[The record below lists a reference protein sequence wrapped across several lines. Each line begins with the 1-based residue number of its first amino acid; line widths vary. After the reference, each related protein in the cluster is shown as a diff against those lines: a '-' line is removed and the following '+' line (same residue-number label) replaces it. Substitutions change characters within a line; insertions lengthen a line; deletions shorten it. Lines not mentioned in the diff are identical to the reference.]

1 MSHIVLH
8 IVFLKFA
15 HNYYFYADALPLTSS
30 RSGTKF
36 ATMKLSLIKCQRASM
51 VCFRIS
57 SYAQTYIHFIR
68 KTKLLIHTSTL
79 AILKQEHFSYISS
92 VLEHF
97 FLFSFIAPYLFFA
110 YLPKLEQFFFPA
122 CFAPSPKLSSISGLG
137 QFFQIH
143 PLCSNSRH
151 MHTFPLGATT
161 QNQPTL
167 LQLHNKATF
176 PVWVNFSISTR
187 FAPTSGICPLFPLE
201 QLLQIYLLCSNSPCP
216 ILHPKRTK
224 PVTDVTGFVYSL
236 KTDISSASY
245 LSYSLSLSTTS

>member
-8 IVFLKFA
+8 IIFLKFA
-15 HNYYFYADALPLTSS
+15 HNYYFYADALSLTSS

-110 YLPKLEQFFFPA
+110 YPPKLEQYLLPA
-122 CFAPSPKLSSISGLG
+122 CFAPSPKLSNLSALEHLL
-137 QFFQIH
+137 QIH
-143 PLCSNSRH
+143 PLYSNSSTKQHFR
-151 MHTFPLGATT
+151 FGASSP
-161 QNQPTL
+161 NPPAL
-167 LQLHNKATF
+167 LQF
-176 PVWVNFSISTR
+176 
-187 FAPTSGICPLFPLE
+187 
-201 QLLQIYLLCSNSPCP
+201 PCP
-216 ILHPKRTK
+216 ILHQKGKSPRRLPNGIKLRKSHITEMWC
-224 PVTDVTGFVYSL
+224 GIFL
-236 KTDISSASY
+236 Q
-245 LSYSLSLSTTS
+245 

>member
-15 HNYYFYADALPLTSS
+15 HNYYFYADALSLTSS

-79 AILKQEHFSYISS
+79 AILKQVHFSYISS

-97 FLFSFIAPYLFFA
+97 YLFSFIAPCLFFA
-110 YLPKLEQFFFPA
+110 CLPKLEQFFLFA
-122 CFAPSPKLSSISGLG
+122 YFAPIPKLSKLF
-137 QFFQIH
+137 QF
-143 PLCSNSRH
+143 
-151 MHTFPLGATT
+151 GASS
-161 QNQPTL
+161 PYLPAL
-167 LQLHNKATF
+167 LQF
-176 PVWVNFSISTR
+176 PMPHI
-187 FAPTSGICPLFPLE
+187 A
-201 QLLQIYLLCSNSPCP
+201 Q
-216 ILHPKRTK
+216 KRQK
-224 PVTDVTGFVYSL
+224 PVASATGFVYSL
-236 KTDISSASY
+236 KTDISSVPY
-245 LSYSLSLSTTS
+245 LSLLQHV

>member
-15 HNYYFYADALPLTSS
+15 HNYYFYADALSLTSS

-92 VLEHF
+92 VLE
-97 FLFSFIAPYLFFA
+97 LFSLFLYCSLSFFA
-110 YLPKLEQFFFPA
+110 YFPKLEQFFLSVYFTPIPA
-122 CFAPSPKLSSISGLG
+122 LSNLSGLE
-137 QFFQIH
+137 H
-143 PLCSNSRH
+143 
-151 MHTFPLGATT
+151 
-161 QNQPTL
+161 
-167 LQLHNKATF
+167 
-176 PVWVNFSISTR
+176 
-187 FAPTSGICPLFPLE
+187 
-201 QLLQIYLLCSNSPCP
+201 LLQIHRLCSNSPCRR
-216 ILHPKRTK
+216 ILPEGKSPAASATGLCPQSENRYFICFHLFLTCLYYNMHKGVCTFSAFRPKK
-224 PVTDVTGFVYSL
+224 FF
-236 KTDISSASY
+236 
-245 LSYSLSLSTTS
+245 